1 MCAQFWQQPWRYIAN
16 RDFGLYTASR
26 LDWPLLA
33 SAAALIGGLPAAVL
47 RGSHTMLFIP
57 LLHKMT
63 STSDS
68 ERWERVGR
76 IRFLLVVTTFVGSVL
91 ALAAQHDPE
100 SAAGVAAGLAQTAAG
115 AALAV
120 AGTMCASLSD
130 ARFPL
135 AITVHRQLS
144 LPSRGPAK
152 EIPAMLLMHVVAC
165 LAAASV
171 LCAVFGLPDLSALM
185 PACALGFLA
194 LTAGLTTKSTGC
206 LLSSDLSV
214 NAISYATPLVAF
226 VLFSVT
232 GAAAGTNTT
241 MIAVAAVII
250 VGSNAA
256 LSFTAPTAAT
266 NPNDSAV

>member
-1 MCAQFWQQPWRYIAN
+1 M
-16 RDFGLYTASR
+16 
-26 LDWPLLA
+26 
-33 SAAALIGGLPAAVL
+33 
-47 RGSHTMLFIP
+47 
-57 LLHKMT
+57 
-63 STSDS
+63 
-68 ERWERVGR
+68 
-76 IRFLLVVTTFVGSVL
+76 
-91 ALAAQHDPE
+91 
-100 SAAGVAAGLAQTAAG
+100 
-115 AALAV
+115 
-120 AGTMCASLSD
+120 AGTVCASLSD

-135 AITVHRQLS
+135 AIIVHRQLS

-185 PACALGFLA
+185 PACALGFFA

-256 LSFTAPTAAT
+256 LSFTTPTAAT